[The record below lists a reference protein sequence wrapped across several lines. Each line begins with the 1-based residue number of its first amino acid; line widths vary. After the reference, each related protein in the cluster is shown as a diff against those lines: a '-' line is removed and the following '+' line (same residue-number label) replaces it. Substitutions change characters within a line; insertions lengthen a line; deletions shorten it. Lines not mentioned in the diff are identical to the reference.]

1 MWFLSE
7 AYPFHS
13 YNALSLT
20 VDETPNN
27 HGDERGTARLPSGL
41 QAVNCSPAAIE
52 EFPKWPLDSNQRANG
67 GIALNIIIT
76 LYLVAAL
83 AVVCDDYFVPALEMI
98 CDGFKVRQFCTIL
111 SQLHHRRAY
120 GGEVPL

>member
-1 MWFLSE
+1 ML
-7 AYPFHS
+7 

-20 VDETPNN
+20 GHETPNN
-27 HGDERGTARLPSGL
+27 HGDERGTTPRLPSGF

-83 AVVCDDYFVPALEMI
+83 AVVCDDYFVPALDRISE
-98 CDGFKVRQFCTIL
+98 GKF
-111 SQLHHRRAY
+111 
-120 GGEVPL
+120 

>member
-1 MWFLSE
+1 MIQC
-7 AYPFHS
+7 PFT
-13 YNALSLT
+13 YIT
-20 VDETPNN
+20 VHETPNN
-27 HGDERGTARLPSGL
+27 HGDERGTTPRLPSGF

-98 CDGFKVRQFCTIL
+98 CDGFKVRQFRTIL
-111 SQLHHRRAY
+111 SHHRRAY
-120 GGEVPL
+120 EGGIPL